1 MPRSEKQQPRRTT
14 GSEGALIKLKNIVA
28 ALYPHACSSTQRIQ
42 KREKTD
48 RRAEKPGHLRAYV
61 RETRKKITWR
71 ERVYER
77 ERERGSN
84 LEDTFSELIRQEVER
99 KGPNLKI
106 EERSSSEI
114 VAISVM
120 EINEIIGIVTGVEGE
135 KMIARKTVD
144 PLNSAIRNRATGI
157 IAGWLTSFFISLG
170 GINDRGQAIRGRLIL
185 IRYRIRRM
193 ETNR

>member
-48 RRAEKPGHLRAYV
+48 RQAEKPGHLRSYV

-106 EERSSSEI
+106 EE
-114 VAISVM
+114 
-120 EINEIIGIVTGVEGE
+120 T
-135 KMIARKTVD
+135 K
-144 PLNSAIRNRATGI
+144 
-157 IAGWLTSFFISLG
+157 
-170 GINDRGQAIRGRLIL
+170 
-185 IRYRIRRM
+185 
-193 ETNR
+193 

>member
-77 ERERGSN
+77 EED

-106 EERSSSEI
+106 EE
-114 VAISVM
+114 
-120 EINEIIGIVTGVEGE
+120 T
-135 KMIARKTVD
+135 K
-144 PLNSAIRNRATGI
+144 
-157 IAGWLTSFFISLG
+157 
-170 GINDRGQAIRGRLIL
+170 
-185 IRYRIRRM
+185 
-193 ETNR
+193 